1 MLMGVAFP
9 SIWAASLI
17 TARAA
22 SLSHEAISHHGT
34 WMSPWHPIAAFVI
47 LTMLGSAA
55 FIHGW
60 FRLNRVIS
68 N

>member
-1 MLMGVAFP
+1 MLLGVAFP
-9 SIWAASLI
+9 SIWATSLFA
-17 TARAA
+17 ARAA
-22 SLSHEAISHHGT
+22 SVSHEPLSHHGT
-34 WMSPWHPIAAFVI
+34 WMSPWHPIAAFSV
-47 LTMLGSAA
+47 LTLLGLAA